1 MSKIS
6 LKHSGGNVVSLNS
19 PTSAPTSADVA
30 FKLPNQDGSA
40 SEALITDGSGNL
52 SFASVAGG
60 KILQVIQTVKTDT
73 YSESFASNAS
83 SASCGLDLN
92 ITPSAT
98 TSKILIMAQANVS
111 NSDAIDTTCG
121 IILFRG
127 GSELTGA
134 IGDADGSRERLSSQ
148 SYTPYTSG
156 QGSGYKVVAIPF
168 HYLDSPNSTSQQ
180 TYSIRL
186 RYNTTSSS
194 ETVYLNRTKDDDNA
208 YYRDRCISTITAME
222 VAV

>member
-1 MSKIS
+1 MTIKLVGSS
-6 LKHSGGNVVSLNS
+6 SGSVSLQ
-19 PTSAPTSADVA
+19 APASTTGGANRVLTLPDV
-30 FKLPNQDGSA
+30 NG
-40 SEALITDGSGNL
+40 T
-52 SFASVAGG
+52 VATTTTAG
-60 KILQVIQTVKTDT
+60 KVLQVIQTVVTGT

-83 SASCGLDLN
+83 SSSCGLDLN

-98 TSKILIMAQANVS
+98 TSKILIQAVANVS

-121 IILFRG
+121 IILFKG

-134 IGDADGSRERLSSQ
+134 IGAADGNRERLSSQ

-168 HYLDSPNSTSQQ
+168 HYLDSPSSTSQQ
-180 TYSIRL
+180 SYSIRL
-186 RYNTTSSS
+186 RYNTTSGS

-208 YYRDRCISTITAME
+208 YYRDRSISTITAME
-222 VAV
+222 IAA

>member
-1 MSKIS
+1 MSSIK
-6 LKHSGGNVVSLNS
+6 LTADSGGGTFEIKAPSS
-19 PTSAPTSADVA
+19 SANTRVLT
-30 FKLPNQDGSA
+30 LPD
-40 SEALITDGSGNL
+40 SGNL
-52 SFASVAGG
+52 TLGGG
-60 KILQVIQTVKTDT
+60 KILQVVQTVKTDT
-73 YSESFASNAS
+73 YSEAFAVTTS
-83 SASCGLDLN
+83 SASCGLDVN

-98 TSKILIMAQANVS
+98 TSKILIQAVAHVS
-111 NSDAIDTTCG
+111 NSDAIDTTSG
-121 IILFRG
+121 IILFKG
-127 GSELTGA
+127 GSILTA
-134 IGDADGSRERLSSQ
+134 ATGDAAGSRQRISAQ

-156 QGSGYKVVAIPF
+156 QGSGYKIVAIPF

-194 ETVYLNRTKDDDNA
+194 ETVYLNRTKDDDDA

>member
-19 PTSAPTSADVA
+19 PTSVPTSADVA
-30 FKLPNQDGSA
+30 FKLPNADGTSGQA
-40 SEALITDGSGNL
+40 IVTDGSGNL
-52 SFASVAGG
+52 SFAGTG
-60 KILQVIQTVKTDT
+60 KILQVVQTVKTDT
-73 YSESFASNAS
+73 YSEAFASNAS

-111 NSDAIDTTCG
+111 NSDTIDTTCG

-127 GSELTGA
+127 GSELSGA
-134 IGDADGSRERLSSQ
+134 IGDAAGSREQLSSQ
-148 SYTPYTSG
+148 SYTPSA
-156 QGSGYKVVAIPF
+156 GYKVVAIPF

-208 YYRDRCISTITAME
+208 YYRDRSVSTITAFE
-222 VAV
+222 VAA

>member
-1 MSKIS
+1 
-6 LKHSGGNVVSLNS
+6 
-19 PTSAPTSADVA
+19 
-30 FKLPNQDGSA
+30 
-40 SEALITDGSGNL
+40 
-52 SFASVAGG
+52 
-60 KILQVIQTVKTDT
+60 
-73 YSESFASNAS
+73 
-83 SASCGLDLN
+83 
-92 ITPSAT
+92 
-98 TSKILIMAQANVS
+98 MAQANVS

-168 HYLDSPNSTSQQ
+168 HYLDSPSSTSQQ

-208 YYRDRCISTITAME
+208 YYRDRSVSTITAFE
-222 VAV
+222 VGA

>member
-30 FKLPNQDGSA
+30 FKLPNADGTSGQ
-40 SEALITDGSGNL
+40 ALVTDASGNL
-52 SFASVAGG
+52 SFAGTG
-60 KILQVIQTVKTDT
+60 KILQVVQTVKTDT
-73 YSESFASNAS
+73 YSEAFASNAS

-208 YYRDRCISTITAME
+208 YYRDRSVSTITAFE
-222 VAV
+222 VAA

>member
-1 MSKIS
+1 MATLNATN
-6 LKHSGGNVVSLNS
+6 LKHASSSSNNIVL
-19 PTSAPTSADVA
+19 AA
-30 FKLPNQDGSA
+30 DGSV
-40 SEALITDGSGNL
+40 SMPNS
-52 SFASVAGG
+52 SFG
-60 KILQVIQTVKTDT
+60 KILQVIQTVVTGT
-73 YSESFASNAS
+73 YSESFASNVS

-98 TSKILIMAQANVS
+98 TSKIFIMAQANVS

-127 GSELTGA
+127 GSELSGA
-134 IGDADGSRERLSSQ
+134 IGDAAGSREQLSSQ

-186 RYNTTSSS
+186 RYNTTSGS

-208 YYRDRCISTITAME
+208 YYRDRSISTITAME
-222 VAV
+222 IAA

>member
-1 MSKIS
+1 MSSIK
-6 LKHSGGNVVSLNS
+6 LTADSGGG
-19 PTSAPTSADVA
+19 TFEIKAPS
-30 FKLPNQDGSA
+30 S
-40 SEALITDGSGNL
+40 SGNTRVL
-52 SFASVAGG
+52 TLPDTGDLTLGGPYG
-60 KILQVIQTVKTDT
+60 KILQVVQTVKTDT
-73 YSESFASNAS
+73 YSESFASNVS
-83 SASCGLDLN
+83 SSSCGLDVN
-92 ITPSAT
+92 ITPSAA
-98 TSKILIMAQANVS
+98 TSKIFIMAQANVS

-127 GSELTGA
+127 GSELSGA
-134 IGDADGSRERLSSQ
+134 IGDAAGSREQLSSQ

-186 RYNTTSSS
+186 RYNTTSGS

-208 YYRDRCISTITAME
+208 YYRDRSVSTITAFE
-222 VAV
+222 VAA

>member
-6 LKHSGGNVVSLNS
+6 LKHSGGNVVSPNS

-60 KILQVIQTVKTDT
+60 KILQVKQTVVTST

-98 TSKILIMAQANVS
+98 TSKIFIMAQANVS
-111 NSDAIDTTCG
+111 NSDTIDTTCG

-127 GSELTGA
+127 GSELSGA
-134 IGDADGSRERLSSQ
+134 IGDAAGSREQLSSQ
-148 SYTPYTSG
+148 SYTPSA
-156 QGSGYKVVAIPF
+156 GYKVVAIPF
-168 HYLDSPNSTSQQ
+168 HYLDSPSSTSQQ

-208 YYRDRCISTITAME
+208 YYRDRSVSTITAFE
-222 VAV
+222 VGA

>member
-60 KILQVIQTVKTDT
+60 KILQVKQTVVTST

-127 GSELTGA
+127 GSELSGA

-208 YYRDRCISTITAME
+208 YYRDRSVSTITAFE
-222 VAV
+222 VGA